1 MIFANGSDNAS
12 VTSYSIS
19 VDNFN
24 LPSTDDLDGDAN
36 DASKSYLS
44 SGCKKEKKKKRKRKK
59 KEKIKR

>member
-1 MIFANGSDNAS
+1 MIFANGSESAS

-19 VDNFN
+19 MDNFN

-44 SGCKKEKKKKRKRKK
+44 SGTKQNKKKKKKEKKKKKRK
-59 KEKIKR
+59 